1 MLRRKE
7 GKPYHRSK
15 DFHEVCISLC
25 SGIKK
30 SHQSYWCIG
39 VERGKDKDCF
49 CSTCLGVLMLS
60 PKISD
65 QESHWDFWPSQAGIH
80 VIKMLLTFE
89 MWLGLR

>member
-15 DFHEVCISLC
+15 DFHEVCIRLC
-25 SGIKK
+25 SGIQE
-30 SHQSYWCIG
+30 SHQSYWCMG

-49 CSTCLGVLMLS
+49 CSTYLGVLMLS
-60 PKISD
+60 PKISG
-65 QESHWDFWPSQAGIH
+65 QESDGDFWPSQAGIH